1 MAVTR
6 PPPLARLDSPIVG
19 EAPLVLHLLRR
30 FDEAGVKVWVAG
42 GWGIDALVGRQTRA
56 HSDLDLIHEQA
67 GEPTALAMLAAEGF
81 AETLDLRPVRFV
93 LDGPAELD
101 MHPIRF
107 ADDGSATQAADNHGA
122 TFAYPA
128 DCFVTGRIEG
138 TEVPCLS
145 VGQQLRFHQGYQPRD
160 RDLHDMA
167 QLRAE
172 FGVTTAF

>member
-1 MAVTR
+1 M
-6 PPPLARLDSPIVG
+6 
-19 EAPLVLHLLRR
+19 EASLVLHLLRR
-30 FDEAGVKVWVAG
+30 FGEAGVPVWIGG
-42 GWGIDALVGRQTRA
+42 GWGIDALVGRQTRPHA
-56 HSDLDLIHEQA
+56 DLDLIHDQTR
-67 GEPTALAMLAAEGF
+67 EPAALAVLTEEGF

-101 MHPIRF
+101 MHPVRF
-107 ADDGSATQAADNHGA
+107 AEDGSAVQSADNNGA
-122 TFAYPA
+122 TFTYPA

-138 TEVPCLS
+138 VEVPCLS
-145 VGQQLRFHQGYQPRD
+145 VGRQLLFHQGYEPRE